1 MISGYAYSTDAVQV
15 HENSRDMSW
24 DELEAVYGQPA
35 SAPDVDEAL
44 KIQKRRELE
53 EQLSKQF
60 ASLSRGLS
68 HLPEPPDVQ
77 GKEISFGKAAKKRR

>member
-1 MISGYAYSTDAVQV
+1 MTLYGYAYAAEAVSAEQSS
-15 HENSRDMSW
+15 NDMSW
-24 DELEAVYGQPA
+24 EELEAVYGAPA
-35 SAPDVDEAL
+35 ESDSAKAAE
-44 KIQKRRELE
+44 IQKRRELE

-77 GKEISFGKAAKKRR
+77 GKEISFGKAAKKRK